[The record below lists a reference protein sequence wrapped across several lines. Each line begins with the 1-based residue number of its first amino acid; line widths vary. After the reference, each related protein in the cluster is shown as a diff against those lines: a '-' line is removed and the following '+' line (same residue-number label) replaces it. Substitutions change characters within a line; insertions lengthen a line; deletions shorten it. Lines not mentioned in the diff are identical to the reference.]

1 MVETPA
7 CAHRYRCVRY
17 QDTRLRVLQVH
28 TGSTRAIFKTLKSTP
43 SVGLYKKK
51 YDAAHVN
58 SVYNFSRENDIISM
72 TASATAAVVL
82 LSITICSFAYSN

>member
-1 MVETPA
+1 MQQGATFKLHLSVEITLKYIPVQQGHLRETPVWSD
-7 CAHRYRCVRY
+7 Y
-17 QDTRLRVLQVH
+17 T
-28 TGSTRAIFKTLKSTP
+28 
-43 SVGLYKKK
+43 KKK

-82 LSITICSFAYSN
+82 LSITMCSFAYSN

>member
-1 MVETPA
+1 MRA
-7 CAHRYRCVRY
+7 
-17 QDTRLRVLQVH
+17 QVQMCQISGYK
-28 TGSTRAIFKTLKSTP
+28 TITSAFRFNKAIFKNISEAP
-43 SVGLYKKK
+43 RFVGLYKKK
-51 YDAAHVN
+51 YVAAHVN